1 MKKTKLASIAAL
13 LFGAVLLSFYAPAA
27 PAPSAGTTQTIEL
40 AWNQWLDKA
49 HDWYDTSNN
58 TGALDAPSGG
68 YKKLFRLDPPKQDPV
83 SITFKLTSA
92 NVKRFLWQNLSDE
105 VVVEPF
111 AVIQAKHYLE
121 YANGYGSRS
130 TMAIC
135 SYTGGT
141 YYGGSDGGL
150 NPFSG
155 TYFTIDPTYCHSDV
169 GSFTCP
175 STAPLPPCQDTG
187 CVVSNNSAQGTYI
200 LYWAHMSP
208 ALRDYVRN
216 GLWMRY
222 APEVLFQA
230 HSTVDFDTHHGWWNW
245 SDVRSYVSLK
255 VTYND

>member
-1 MKKTKLASIAAL
+1 MKKTKLAIMAAL
-13 LFGAVLLSFYAPAA
+13 LFGAVALALSPA
-27 PAPSAGTTQTIEL
+27 PAPGDSQVIEL

-58 TGALDAPSGG
+58 TGARDAPSGG
-68 YKKLFRLDPPKQDPV
+68 YKKLFRLTPPTQDPV
-83 SITFKLTSA
+83 SITFELTSS

-105 VVVEPF
+105 VVEEPF

-135 SYTGGT
+135 SFTGGT
-141 YYGGSDGGL
+141 YYGAEDGGL

-155 TYFTIDPTYCHSDV
+155 VYFTQDATYCHSDV

-175 STAPLPPCQDTG
+175 STAPLPPCQSNSG
-187 CVVSNNSAQGTYI
+187 CITSNNSAQGTYV
-200 LYWAHMSP
+200 LYWAHMSQ
-208 ALRDYVRN
+208 ALRESVRN
-216 GLWMRY
+216 GLWMQY
-222 APEVLFQA
+222 SPEVLFQA

-245 SDVRSYVSLK
+245 SDVKSFVDLE